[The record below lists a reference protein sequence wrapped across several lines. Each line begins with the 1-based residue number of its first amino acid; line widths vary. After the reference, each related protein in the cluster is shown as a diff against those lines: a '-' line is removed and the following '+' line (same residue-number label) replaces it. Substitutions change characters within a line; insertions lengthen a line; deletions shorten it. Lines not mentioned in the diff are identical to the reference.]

1 MSISFRLKYIAGLVS
16 PGYTVADIGTDHGY
30 VPVFLLREK
39 IIPHAIA
46 VDLSKG
52 SLEKARELCLNSVL
66 LPVTWELI
74 EPEEGRFDFSR
85 VDLSKG
91 SLEKARELA
100 EQAGLREQMDC
111 RLSDGL
117 SDVKPGEAQCII
129 IAGMGG
135 ILMRRILDSGL
146 ETVLAADE
154 LILSPHRNPELILDF
169 LEEHSFRVVSDEI
182 ITDKKKQYR
191 VIKAVRL

>member
-52 SLEKARELCLNSVL
+52 SLEKAREL
-66 LPVTWELI
+66 
-74 EPEEGRFDFSR
+74 
-85 VDLSKG
+85 
-91 SLEKARELA
+91 A

-117 SDVKPGEAQCII
+117 FDVKPGEAQCII

-146 ETVLAADE
+146 ETVLEADE